1 MQRQCPYDRSA
12 LFLQYRPIEEPIK
25 IAGLNPTV
33 GWTGGCKT
41 MVTIMGE
48 NFRGKTSF
56 FRLNSIHER
65 ELNAFFFF
73 HSCAD
78 DMQVMFGAK
87 PAPIIKCTNAYLN
100 CLAPPFDDPCTVQV
114 TILSN
119 RNHFDE
125 NRYDKKVKKYFE
137 YSKGVLKSPL
147 FSYRRCTFLQFRV
160 LL

>member
-1 MQRQCPYDRSA
+1 MQHQCPYDRSA

-25 IAGLNPTV
+25 IIGLNPTV

-41 MVTIMGE
+41 VVTIMGE
-48 NFRGKTSF
+48 NFRGKTLS
-56 FRLNSIHER
+56 FRLNSIHEI
-65 ELNAFFFF
+65 ELNAFFF

-78 DMQVMFGAK
+78 DMQVMFGAN
-87 PAPIIKCTNAYLN
+87 PAPIINCTNVYLN

-125 NRYDKKVKKYFE
+125 KRSDKKVKIYFE
-137 YSKGVLKSPL
+137 YSKGVLKSHHC
-147 FSYRRCTFLQFRV
+147 FFYRHCTFLQFRV